1 MTWRMTRIVP
11 AAVVLALVSCAPP
24 PPAGQQGPESELAGR
39 VAGAPEH
46 CVSISSSENLRV
58 SDSDPHLMLYGNGR
72 IIWANSLGPG
82 CSLNRDDI
90 PVIEPTG
97 SSFCRGDIV
106 RSIDRTSHLPG
117 RTCVFGDFIPY
128 RRP

>member
-1 MTWRMTRIVP
+1 MTIRMTRTV
-11 AAVVLALVSCAPP
+11 AVTLVLALVSCAPP
-24 PPAGQQGPESELAGR
+24 PPAGQHGAESELAGR

-46 CVSISSSENLRV
+46 CVSISSSQNLRV

-82 CSLNRDDI
+82 CTFSRDDI
-90 PVIEPTG
+90 PVTEPTG
-97 SSFCRGDIV
+97 SSYCRGDIV
-106 RSIDRTSHLPG
+106 RSIDRISHLPG